1 MAMTLSVV
9 SRRRASAQG
18 GRPAWAAG
26 SPGFAFAANGQSPKK
41 DRPCCGDAVL
51 LAASR
56 SIVLKSTT
64 FGRSVA
70 EAGGLEYRSE
80 SMAVEGSALGSVCCG
95 GERACVGGVCCGGE
109 RSVCCGRRSCQRRST
124 PPAEKKAPE
133 GSQQQT
139 TTTRRLTTIPP
150 RGLVAAGSSP
160 PRFWRRQPRKQSPPL
175 PPDPLIYPRYSGPP
189 SAPGRGRLQYPA
201 GVRLCIPLPPRTA
214 VQTQIEPQ
222 VGNTNGVSP
231 ERGIRIWQQG
241 SPAGGDMGADCTSPC
256 LPGGVLLALV
266 CEGVVPYW
274 HWWFYH
280 YSTIATRSGT
290 ALSLPPVPAPPRFYL

>member
-80 SMAVEGSALGSVCCG
+80 SMAVEGGALGVCAAV
-95 GERACVGGVCCGGE
+95 ERERVLGVCAAVERGACAVDAGPAREEAHRQQRRKHQRAHNNKQQQPEGSLQYPPEGSWQQAHRHHVSGEGSHVNNRLRCPRILLSIHATPGPFRARTRAAAVPRWCPVVHPAPAPDSGPDTDRTTGVQHE
-109 RSVCCGRRSCQRRST
+109 RSVSRRRHT
-124 PPAEKKAPE
+124 N
-133 GSQQQT
+133 
-139 TTTRRLTTIPP
+139 L
-150 RGLVAAGSSP
+150 AAGLTS
-160 PRFWRRQPRKQSPPL
+160 WRRH
-175 PPDPLIYPRYSGPP
+175 
-189 SAPGRGRLQYPA
+189 
-201 GVRLCIPLPPRTA
+201 
-214 VQTQIEPQ
+214 
-222 VGNTNGVSP
+222 
-231 ERGIRIWQQG
+231 
-241 SPAGGDMGADCTSPC
+241 GGGLHVP
-256 LPGGVLLALV
+256 LLAGWRSAGT
-266 CEGVVPYW
+266 GV
-274 HWWFYH
+274 
-280 YSTIATRSGT
+280 
-290 ALSLPPVPAPPRFYL
+290 